1 MSKTNILTVIK
12 SVLAAA
18 IGVQSD
24 QNRKKD
30 FEEGSLSSYIIAG
43 LIFTVLFIL
52 ALSFLVTKIVGS

>member
-1 MSKTNILTVIK
+1 MSKTSILTVIK

-30 FEEGSLSSYIIAG
+30 FEEGSLSTYIIVG

-52 ALSFLVTKIVGS
+52 ALSFLVSKIIGS

>member
-1 MSKTNILTVIK
+1 MSKTNILNVIK
-12 SVLAAA
+12 SVFAAA

-30 FEEGSLSSYIIAG
+30 FESGSLSSYIIAG

-52 ALSFLVTKIVGS
+52 FISFLVSKVIGN

>member
-1 MSKTNILTVIK
+1 MSKTYILNVIK

-43 LIFTVLFIL
+43 LIFTILFIL
-52 ALSFLVTKIVGS
+52 ALSFLVSRIIGS

>member
-1 MSKTNILTVIK
+1 MSKTNILSVIK

-30 FEEGSLSSYIIAG
+30 FEEGSFSSFIIVG

-52 ALSFLVTKIVGS
+52 ALSYLVSKIIGS

>member
-1 MSKTNILTVIK
+1 MSKTNILSVIK

-18 IGVQSD
+18 IGVQTN

-52 ALSFLVTKIVGS
+52 ALSFLVSKIIGS